1 MSDSTPPEI
10 QLPTQKDRRAKPYDP
25 ENVKEG
31 RRRARIIP
39 EIETNLQRYEKGF
52 LTKSEYLALTANRV
66 LDQDRQLS
74 YLRQALEKAK
84 GKILFDRT
92 TGLPNEEYF
101 QESYEEAV
109 KKGEPFGL
117 LLIDF
122 DRFKN
127 INDKYSHGIGDEALT
142 HAGKTINEAMREDGT
157 EGFTVFRLH
166 GDEYAAIVRN
176 VQDPE
181 ILKKIAERA
190 RTASEKTPLKT
201 TFGGNAVTIPITFSI
216 GGAIYKGEDPTE
228 FRKRVD
234 TQALINGAKLSR
246 NTSVIL
252 T

>member
-10 QLPTQKDRRAKPYDP
+10 QQPTQKDRRAKPYDP

-39 EIETNLQRYEKGF
+39 EVETNLQRYEKGF
-52 LTKSEYLALTANRV
+52 LTKAEYIALTSNR
-66 LDQDRQLS
+66 LIDQDRQLS
-74 YLRQALEKAK
+74 TLRQALEKAR

-101 QESYEEAV
+101 QESYDEAV
-109 KKGEPFGL
+109 RRGDPFGL

-122 DRFKN
+122 DRFKA
-127 INDKYSHGIGDEALT
+127 INDTYSHDIGDEALT
-142 HAGKTINEAMREDGT
+142 HAGKTINDAMREDGT

-176 VQDPE
+176 VNDPE
-181 ILKKIAERA
+181 VLKKIAERA
-190 RTASEKTPLKT
+190 RTASEENPLKKII
-201 TFGGNAVTIPITFSI
+201 GGNDAAIPITFSI
-216 GGAIYKGEDPTE
+216 GGAIYNGGDPTE
-228 FRKRVD
+228 FRNRVD